1 MGNRYFSQYLLNT
14 GVLESSN
21 IGYVMPKSAHAVPQL
36 HVLAVQKGLLSE
48 TQIDELASSDD
59 AAKALVDK
67 AFLSNDQ
74 MEFLKNEN
82 PDRAARIAQV
92 LLNEKLA
99 DIKTLNQCFRESDPE
114 NIHPVVDAVKKIV
127 SSYDDLNPVGEAYG
141 KYAEMFIG
149 ALQRFMDTDA
159 VVLTEPAEPVI
170 EDSLIVSQSMG
181 GALSVSAAI
190 LTNEESFLEM
200 ANRYSGERFENIDE
214 LAEDS
219 LTEFVNV
226 INGLYIV
233 EQSGQNVDMD
243 LDTPKIGRN
252 SCPMA
257 SSLVAMRIVADF
269 GSFVLYLAEDEF
281 MY

>member
-36 HVLAVQKGLLSE
+36 HVLAVQKGLLSDA
-48 TQIDELASSDD
+48 QIDELAGSDD
-59 AAKALVDK
+59 AAKTIVEK
-67 AFLSNDQ
+67 AFLSADQ
-74 MEFLKNEN
+74 VASLQDES
-82 PDRAARIAQV
+82 PDRAARMAQV
-92 LLNEKLA
+92 LLDEKLA
-99 DIKTLNQCFRESDPE
+99 DIKTLNHCFRESDSE
-114 NIHPVVDAVKKIV
+114 DVHPVADAVKRIV
-127 SSYDDLNPVGEAYG
+127 RSYDGLNPVDEAYG
-141 KYAEMFIG
+141 KYAEMFVG

-159 VVLTEPAEPVI
+159 VVLTEPAEPVF

-190 LTNEESFLEM
+190 LTNEDSFLEM

-233 EQSGQNVDMD
+233 EQSGQDVDMD
-243 LDTPKIGRN
+243 LDMPRIGRN

-257 SSLVAMRIVADF
+257 SSLVAMRIATDF